1 VISDNQGGPDAAV
14 KKIYRIGIDVLEL
27 EGQVIEKELVKDLIN
42 IYSSMNGAL
51 PSSREWL
58 TLIRDKSGLPTTRT
72 MELMTRA
79 VERLSS

>member
-42 IYSSMNGAL
+42 IYSMNGAL